1 MTPYSTFKSKTGCKK
16 CGVMLRSL
24 KTRLPKNDFIN
35 KAANIWGNKYDY
47 SQIEY
52 EGVSKNIYNIKCKEH
67 NQIFKINGTPHIWQ
81 KLRVV
86 KSVLE
91 DKG

>member
-1 MTPYSTFKSKTGCKK
+1 
-16 CGVMLRSL
+16 MLRSL
-24 KTRLPKNDFIN
+24 NSRLPKNDFII
-35 KAANIWGNKYDY
+35 KAANIWDNKYDY

-67 NQIFKINGTPHIWQ
+67 NQIFKMIGSSHLA